1 MEQVMRDVIWMFGG
15 IIRDIGPYVV
25 PLALIYLIWKLFW
38 R

>member
-15 IIRDIGPYVV
+15 IITVIAPFIV
-25 PLALIYLIWKLFW
+25 PLALIYLIWKLFG